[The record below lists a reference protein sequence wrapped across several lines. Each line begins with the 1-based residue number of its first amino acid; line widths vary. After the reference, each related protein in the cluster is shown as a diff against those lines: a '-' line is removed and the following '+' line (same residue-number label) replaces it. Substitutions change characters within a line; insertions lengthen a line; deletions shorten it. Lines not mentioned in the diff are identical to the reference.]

1 MKFLVQMNL
10 IHEMG
15 LAQVRN
21 AIESYPHQ
29 YVSVIPFSNELISD
43 EPVTGTDYLAYGS
56 TLFIKLGHELGWKGV
71 YFDYDNF
78 NYETSVKH
86 RSDMLND
93 DIILSA
99 SEVIPMLES
108 STVDTWFIRP
118 ALDLKHFNGQVIDR
132 LECISWLKDAMECAS
147 SGSYQIGPD
156 LKIVLAQ
163 PKNIQ
168 AEWRWF
174 IVNGKVI
181 SGAMYRCHGQLVK
194 NRELDQTVIDEAI
207 QLANDWLPHRNCVM
221 DTALVDGKLYVVEFN
236 CINGSG
242 FYGHD
247 VSAIFKALALDYN
260 V

>member
-15 LAQVRN
+15 LAQVRD

-29 YVSVIPFSNELISD
+29 YVSVIPFSNEFISD
-43 EPVTGTDYLAYGS
+43 EPVEGTDYLAYGS
-56 TLFIKLGHELGWKGV
+56 TLFIKLGHELGWQGV

-78 NYETSVKH
+78 NYETAVKH

-93 DIILSA
+93 DIILPA
-99 SEVIPMLES
+99 SEVIPYLES

-132 LECISWLKDAMECAS
+132 VECIAWLKDAMECAS
-147 SGSYQIGPD
+147 SGSYQIGSD
-156 LKIVLAQ
+156 LKIVLAV
-163 PKNIQ
+163 PKKIQ

-174 IVNGKVI
+174 IVDGKVI
-181 SGAMYRCHGQLVK
+181 SGAMYRCRGQLVK
-194 NRELDQTVIDEAI
+194 YRELDQAVITEA
-207 QLANDWLPHRNCVM
+207 QKLADGWLPHRNCVM
-221 DTALVDGKLYVVEFN
+221 DTALVDDKLYVVEFN

-247 VSAIFKALALDYN
+247 VSAIFTALAKDY
-260 V
+260 VI

>member
-29 YVSVIPFSNELISD
+29 YVSVIPFSNELISE
-43 EPVTGTDYLAYGS
+43 EPVEGTDYLAYGS
-56 TLFIKLGHELGWKGV
+56 TLFIKLGHDLGWQGV

-78 NYETSVKH
+78 NYETAVKH

-93 DIILSA
+93 DIILPA
-99 SEVIPMLES
+99 CEVIPFLES

-118 ALDLKHFNGQVIDR
+118 ALDLNHFNGQVIDR
-132 LECISWLKDAMECAS
+132 VECIAWLKDAMECAS
-147 SGSYQIGPD
+147 SGSYQITPD
-156 LKIVLAQ
+156 LKIVLAV

-174 IVNGKVI
+174 IVDGKII
-181 SGAMYRCHGQLVK
+181 SGAMYRCRGQLVK
-194 NRELDQTVIDEAI
+194 NRELDQAVILEA
-207 QLANDWLPHRNCVM
+207 QKLAEGWLPHRNCVM
-221 DTALVDGKLYVVEFN
+221 DTALVDDKLYVVEFN

-247 VSAIFKALALDYN
+247 VSAIFTELAKDYDN
-260 V
+260 

>member
-1 MKFLVQMNL
+1 MAN
-10 IHEMG
+10 
-15 LAQVRN
+15 N
-21 AIESYPHQ
+21 
-29 YVSVIPFSNELISD
+29 
-43 EPVTGTDYLAYGS
+43 
-56 TLFIKLGHELGWKGV
+56 
-71 YFDYDNF
+71 FDYDNF

-118 ALDLKHFNGQVIDR
+118 ALDLKHFSGQVIDR
-132 LECISWLKDAMECAS
+132 TECITWLKDAMQCAS
-147 SGSYQIGPD
+147 SGSYQINND
-156 LKIVLAQ
+156 LKIVLAV

-174 IVNGKVI
+174 IVNGKIV
-181 SGAMYRCHGQLVK
+181 SGAMYRCRGQLVK
-194 NRELDQTVIDEAI
+194 IRELDKEVIDEA
-207 QLANDWLPHRNCVM
+207 QKLADGWLPHRNCVM
-221 DTALVDGKLYVVEFN
+221 DTALVDDKLSVVEFN

-247 VSAIFKALALDYN
+247 VNIIFKELYENA
-260 V
+260 